1 MQCTDLKEG
10 TLRQEKIHDLVG
22 KRKMVN
28 WGKKAYPAKILNVGM
43 PAKGSVIASV
53 LLIYHLINIDFN
65 KDHLNQLLELH
76 GRLQDRMTGTTSPS
90 SSYSKPSSSKAST
103 SKAAST
109 SKPSTSKAAST
120 SKPSTSKQ
128 SKLESSSKASTSKAT
143 SKPLSQA
150 DPAGM

>member
-109 SKPSTSKAAST
+109 SKPSTSK
-120 SKPSTSKQ
+120 Q